1 VGKKIVVALS
11 GAAAVAIAAAAVL
24 LWYAQHYPAAV
35 TPSGIVVNAILQNGG
50 SWSGVGANGAGA
62 FEVLPGAV
70 PSEGFDLYFYAPS
83 PTSLLVDVDGTELP
97 NFTSLAAGADT
108 SGTGYFRIENV
119 NVNAAG
125 AVWRV
130 RVMPPQAKIASPMFT
145 IHIAD
150 VSVDPFLTGTAR
162 QSTPLAINLVAQK
175 SFVLSVVLSGNGQG
189 SVSSSNPMGIACPS
203 MCVHDFG
210 QSFTV
215 TLTPNPAS
223 GSTFDGWAGSCTGY
237 GNCVLTLN
245 GTSFMAI
252 AKFRT
257 TSLSGNPMLS
267 NCPAP
272 NPPEGHTWFSQPR
285 CSLQNVF
292 NDPSPDLGCNLQ
304 KYYCCAKS
312 TGAIGACPPDHV
324 EFPATCDFG
333 NPHVLATPTG
343 CYLHN

>member
-1 VGKKIVVALS
+1 MGKKVVVGISAA
-11 GAAAVAIAAAAVL
+11 GAAAIAALL
-24 LWYAQHYPAAV
+24 LWYLQRDPAAA
-35 TPSGIVVNAILQNGG
+35 TPSSIVVNAILQSGG

-83 PTSLLVDVDGTELP
+83 PTSLLVDVDGTALP

-108 SGTGYFRIENV
+108 SGTGYFRIEYV

-150 VSVDPFLTGTAR
+150 VSLDPFLTGTAR

-175 SFVLSVVLSGNGQG
+175 NFVVSVVLSGNGQG
-189 SVSSSNPMGIACPS
+189 SVSSSNPMGIACPPA
-203 MCVHDFG
+203 CVHDFG
-210 QSFTV
+210 MSFNV
-215 TLTPNPAS
+215 TLTPNPSS
-223 GSTFDGWAGSCTGY
+223 GSTFDGWAGPCSGY
-237 GNCVLTLN
+237 GNCMLTLN
-245 GTSFMAI
+245 GTSFTAI

-267 NCPAP
+267 NCPAM
-272 NPPEGHTWFSQPR
+272 NPPNGHMWYSQPY
-285 CSLQNVF
+285 CSSQNTF
-292 NDPSPDLGCNLQ
+292 NDPSPDLGCNQQ
-304 KYYCCAKS
+304 KYFCCAKS
-312 TGAIGACPPDHV
+312 SGPNGSCPPNHV
-324 EFPATCDFG
+324 EFPPSCDFG
-333 NPHVLATPTG
+333 NTHIVPTASG
-343 CYLHN
+343 CYIDQ